1 MSETRSMSH
10 SETDKSE
17 HASKTFL
24 GVLRG
29 RFLRVTI
36 VVCLALT
43 GSLAEA
49 AMPIGLG
56 QSVTAMENRSL
67 DALLAAGL
75 LLVSLI
81 VLRVS
86 SSVIGLNVS
95 KAIEIGLSVSLKRRI
110 GEHMVQN
117 ARELSGGLDVGE
129 ALETAESDTGT
140 LAESANVITS
150 LISSAVTYI
159 VIGCYLLS
167 QQWLIGVI
175 ILIAAP
181 ILAISMPALVRLLSR
196 RLREHRRL
204 AGAIS
209 SQVVDAATGLRTLK
223 GINGE
228 LPFLRRYYNVSA
240 QMRQAGLSVAGVRA
254 LVEGAKI
261 LVPTSVV
268 LLILGIGI
276 LQLQA
281 GSITAGQLVTFYG
294 FALFLVAPVSSFIN
308 AIQEVAPLLVAK
320 GRIDRLL
327 TSGEAENLADG
338 RRDAVA
344 NGSSD
349 AASVIEPGKLT
360 VITSTDMSTLRPLAE
375 ELSGFSNTEYVEL
388 TSDGERKLNIL
399 LAEGDAFLFSGSVR
413 ETLGEHPDEE
423 LLRAIT
429 IAGADDIIDAF
440 PDGLDHRIHENARNL
455 SGGQRQRLNLAR
467 AIAANPETLIL
478 VNPTTAVDTVS
489 EFAIAQSIAAMRA
502 GHTTITFSDSYA
514 HLSQADK
521 IIIIERGQEIEHG
534 THHELLAQS
543 ATYRNICRREAIV

>member
-1 MSETRSMSH
+1 MILTASTKDFKAAKSMH
-10 SETDKSE
+10 T
-17 HASKTFL
+17 SKTFL

-29 RFLRVTI
+29 RSGLVSI
-36 VVCLALT
+36 VVFLALA

-56 QSVTAMENRSL
+56 QSVTAMRDSSL
-67 DALLAAGL
+67 QDLLTAGL

-86 SSVIGLNVS
+86 TSIIGLNVAR
-95 KAIEIGLSVSLKRRI
+95 AIEISLSVSLKRRI
-110 GEHMVQN
+110 GEHMVEN
-117 ARELSGGLDVGE
+117 ARGLSDGLDVGE

-175 ILIAAP
+175 ILVAAP

-196 RLREHRRL
+196 RLQDHRRL

-228 LPFLRRYYNVSA
+228 LPFLRRYYGISA
-240 QMRQAGLSVAGVRA
+240 EMRQAGLSVAGVRA

-268 LLILGIGI
+268 LLILGVGV

-281 GSITAGQLVTFYG
+281 GLITVGQLVTFYG
-294 FALFLVAPVSSFIN
+294 LALFLVAPVSSFIN
-308 AIQEVAPLLVAK
+308 AIQEVAPLVVAK
-320 GRIDRLL
+320 GRIDRILAPIDDGLL
-327 TSGEAENLADG
+327 TDQQQDAD
-338 RRDAVA
+338 
-344 NGSSD
+344 SSHVFD
-349 AASVIEPGKLT
+349 TASIVGHGAYT
-360 VITSTDMSTLRPLAE
+360 VITSTDMSTLLRLAE
-375 ELSGFSNTEYVEL
+375 QLSGFSRTEPVEAP
-388 TSDGERKLNIL
+388 SDDGSNPDVL
-399 LAEGDAFLFSGSVR
+399 LAEGEAFLFSGSVR
-413 ETLGEHPDEE
+413 EALGGHSDEH
-423 LLRAIT
+423 LLRAIS
-429 IAGADDIIDAF
+429 IAGADDVIESF
-440 PDGLDHRIHENARNL
+440 PDGLDHTIKDNARNL

-489 EFAIAQSIAAMRA
+489 EFTIAQNIAAARMGR
-502 GHTTITFSDSYA
+502 TTITFSDSYA

-521 IIIIERGQEIEHG
+521 VVIIEPGQEVEHG

-543 ATYRNICRREAIV
+543 PTYRTICRRGAAV